1 MNEVI
6 RTIMSRKS
14 VRSYED
20 REIDEQTRKV
30 ILEAACSAPT
40 AGNQQMYTIIDVR
53 DQKLK
58 SKLNKKSLV

>member
-20 REIDEQTRKV
+20 RKIDEQTRKV
-30 ILEAACSAPT
+30 IL
-40 AGNQQMYTIIDVR
+40 
-53 DQKLK
+53 
-58 SKLNKKSLV
+58 